1 MVLIPLLHVICT
13 TFVLVYAKP
22 EGKALIVFSYRL
34 ELSCFSSFQIF
45 WWIHIN
51 RISKLFRVFSDLP
64 KRSHT
69 YFFDYFI
76 GWCANISSHS
86 HVFKNFNE
94 EIYPGLSSLQ
104 NRKPLRKIVLTYLYV
119 LTWCDCLEIRTDF
132 SEKLSHC
139 YLWYRKNDV
148 NRLSSNGTHG
158 DAIGLCKVKNYYA
171 SRFASVNSY

>member
-13 TFVLVYAKP
+13 AFVLVYAKP
-22 EGKALIVFSYRL
+22 EGKAPFPIV
-34 ELSCFSSFQIF
+34 LSFRVSVLFQIF

-86 HVFKNFNE
+86 HVFKNLNE
-94 EIYPGLSSLQ
+94 EIYPGLSSLR
-104 NRKPLRKIVLTYLYV
+104 NRKPLRKIVLTNFCTSWHDV
-119 LTWCDCLEIRTDF
+119 IVQKLELI
-132 SEKLSHC
+132 S
-139 YLWYRKNDV
+139 
-148 NRLSSNGTHG
+148 
-158 DAIGLCKVKNYYA
+158 AKNYHTVTCGTT
-171 SRFASVNSY
+171 RMT